1 MKRLVFIVFCV
12 FLCACHSS
20 REVVKTTRLDR
31 AGMFNTSRFAVLD
44 DVITVFDI
52 VYNDSD
58 TTMVPKRK
66 IVRHAQVSDKDTVCF
81 EDTTRTEV
89 RTQSRKGGDSS
100 SGLESVF
107 FMFTMLLVA
116 IVLFTLLLLRILILH
131 YKK

>member
-1 MKRLVFIVFCV
+1 M

-58 TTMVPKRK
+58 TAAVPRRK

-89 RTQSRKGGDSS
+89 RTQSRKGDDSS
-100 SGLESVF
+100 SGLVSVY

>member
-1 MKRLVFIVFCV
+1 MKKLVFIVFCG

-20 REVVKTTRLDR
+20 REVVTTTQLDR
-31 AGMFNTSRFAVLD
+31 AGMFNTSKFAVLD

-58 TTMVPKRK
+58 TTAVPRRK

-81 EDTTRTEV
+81 EDTTRTAV
-89 RTQSRKGGDSS
+89 RTQSIKGGEAS
-100 SGLESVF
+100 SGLESVCY
-107 FMFTMLLVA
+107 MFVIIIGL
-116 IVLFTLLLLRILILH
+116 IVLFTLLLLRILIIH

>member
-1 MKRLVFIVFCV
+1 MKKLVFIVFCV

-20 REVVKTTRLDR
+20 REVVTTTRLDR

-52 VYNDSD
+52 VCNDSD

-66 IVRHAQVSDKDTVCF
+66 IVRSTKVNHKDTVCF
-81 EDTTRTEV
+81 EDTTRTAV
-89 RTQSRKGGDSS
+89 RTQSRKGEDSS
-100 SGLESVF
+100 SGLVSVC
-107 FMFTMLLVA
+107 FMFVIIIGS
-116 IVLFTLLLLRILILH
+116 IVLFTLLLLRFLILH

>member
-1 MKRLVFIVFCV
+1 MKRLVSIICCV

-20 REVVKTTRLDR
+20 REVVTTTRLDR
-31 AGMFNTSRFAVLD
+31 AGMFNSSKFAVLD

-52 VYNDSD
+52 VYNDSG
-58 TTMVPKRK
+58 TTAVPRRK
-66 IVRHAQVSDKDTVCF
+66 IVRHAQVNNKDTVSF
-81 EDTTRTEV
+81 QDTTRTAV
-89 RTQSRKGGDSS
+89 RTQSIKSGEAS

-107 FMFTMLLVA
+107 FMFTMFLGA

>member
-1 MKRLVFIVFCV
+1 MKRLVIIVFCV

-20 REVVKTTRLDR
+20 REVVTTTRLDR

-58 TTMVPKRK
+58 TTAVPRRK
-66 IVRHAQVSDKDTVCF
+66 IVRHAQVNDKDTVCF
-81 EDTTRTEV
+81 EDTTRTAV
-89 RTQSRKGGDSS
+89 RTQSRKGGGAS

-107 FMFTMLLVA
+107 FMFAIVIGS
-116 IVLFTLLLLRILILH
+116 IVLFTLLLLRILIFH

>member
-1 MKRLVFIVFCV
+1 MKRLVFIISCL

-20 REVVKTTRLDR
+20 REVVKTTRLER
-31 AGMFNTSRFAVLD
+31 AGMFQSSRYAVLD

-58 TTMVPKRK
+58 TTAVPRRK
-66 IVRHAQVSDKDTVCF
+66 IVRHAQVSDKDTVSF
-81 EDTTRTEV
+81 QDSTRTSV
-89 RTQSRKGGDSS
+89 RTQSRKGGVPS

-107 FMFTMLLVA
+107 FMFA
-116 IVLFTLLLLRILILH
+116 IVIGSIVLLTLLLLRFLILH

>member
-1 MKRLVFIVFCV
+1 MKRLVFIVCCV
-12 FLCACHSS
+12 FLCACHTS

-31 AGMFNTSRFAVLD
+31 AGMFNSSKFAVLD

-52 VYNDSD
+52 VSNDSD

-66 IVRHAQVSDKDTVCF
+66 IVRHAQVSDKDTVSF
-81 EDTTRTEV
+81 QDTTRTAV
-89 RTQSRKGGDSS
+89 RTQSRKGDVSS
-100 SGLESVF
+100 SGLVSVF

>member
-1 MKRLVFIVFCV
+1 MKRLVFIISCMI
-12 FLCACHSS
+12 LSSCHSN
-20 REVVKTTRLDR
+20 REVVTTTRLDK

-52 VYNDSD
+52 VSNDSD

-66 IVRHAQVSDKDTVCF
+66 IVRHAQVNNKDTVSF
-81 EDTTRTEV
+81 QDTTRTEV
-89 RTQSRKGGDSS
+89 RTQSRKGEVSS
-100 SGLESVF
+100 SGLVSVF
-107 FMFTMLLVA
+107 FMFAMLLVA

>member
-1 MKRLVFIVFCV
+1 M
-12 FLCACHSS
+12 CACHSS

-58 TTMVPKRK
+58 TTAVPRQK
-66 IVRHAQVSDKDTVCF
+66 IVRRTQVSDKDTVSF
-81 EDTTRTEV
+81 QDTTRTAV
-89 RTQSRKGGDSS
+89 RTQSIKGGGAS

-107 FMFTMLLVA
+107 FMFAMLLVA